1 MPETAPPPGTG
12 ADPTAVPGAAGWPAP
27 YDPNAPGGTPR
38 PAVPP
43 PGPAGAP
50 PVPPWPGGAPGP
62 GWPPV
67 GYPPPYAYPTGTPPR
82 SSSGWV
88 VPVVVTVVIALVL
101 AFCGCVGLGVLGSF
115 VDDSTTSGQPYDP
128 EFDEP
133 DGGLAEE
140 PTDAAPPVPATTPSG
155 GPGRFTVRYEVSGTG
170 PVDIQFYDANA
181 NFLQIDGVPPPWRL
195 AFTANDRERV
205 QIIASPT
212 GSGKASCRITING
225 KVVSQDSGEW
235 GATCFGW

>member
-1 MPETAPPPGTG
+1 MPH
-12 ADPTAVPGAAGWPAP
+12 DPT
-27 YDPNAPGGTPR
+27 APGGTPR
-38 PAVPP
+38 PAVPA
-43 PGPAGAP
+43 PGPAGGP

-67 GYPPPYAYPTGTPPR
+67 GYPPPYAYPTAAPRR
-82 SSSGWV
+82 SSGGWV

-133 DGGLAEE
+133 DGGLAED

-155 GPGRFTVRYEVSGTG
+155 GPGRFTVRYEVGGTG
-170 PVDIQFYDANA
+170 AVDIQFYDANA
-181 NFLQIDGVPPPWRL
+181 DFLQIDGVPPPWRL

-212 GSGKASCRITING
+212 GSGEASCRITING